1 VRPTLLLAS
10 LALAACDRGPEPA
23 PPPSPAPATAPAP
36 VPAPTP
42 APPSA
47 PAPAP
52 ASAPAPAPVAAAP
65 APDLPVAPDGT
76 RAVPCLDPVPAGL
89 ACIPGGPF
97 LRGSDTGPKHSRPQA
112 TVWLQTF
119 YMDLQE
125 VTYGEYKACQADGK
139 CGKAGPLYND
149 FNRPRQPMSGGSWYN
164 AVEFCKAQG
173 KHLPTEAQ
181 WEKAARGPDG
191 KLHPWGDEPAT
202 CERAIIKDA
211 KGRSCGVPKKGS
223 QPEKGRT
230 FEIGQRPP
238 YQYGLHDM
246 SGNSWEWVADWM
258 TESYAACGAACE
270 GVDPKGPC
278 AGEEPCAGHKEKIV
292 RGGSWYWDAKHA
304 TSIYRRPHFPAN
316 KPFHHFGFRCA
327 ASQAEAEQLLK
338 TPPPYAAAPEP
349 PK

>member
-1 VRPTLLLAS
+1 MRPTVLLAS
-10 LALAACDRGPEPA
+10 LALASCVRPEPV
-23 PPPSPAPATAPAP
+23 PAPASTPTPAPTSAPAP
-36 VPAPTP
+36 VATPTPAPAPAPTP
-42 APPSA
+42 APE
-47 PAPAP
+47 
-52 ASAPAPAPVAAAP
+52 PVAAAP
-65 APDLPVAPDGT
+65 TGPPLPVAPDGT
-76 RAVPCLDPVPAGL
+76 QALPCLDPPPAGL

-97 LRGSDTGPKHSRPQA
+97 LRGSDTGPKNSRPQA

-125 VTYGEYKACQADGK
+125 VTYGEYKKCEADKK
-139 CGKAGPLYND
+139 CSKAGPLYND

-173 KHLPTEAQ
+173 KRLPTEAQ
-181 WEKAARGPDG
+181 WEKAARGTEG

-211 KGRSCGVPKKGS
+211 RGRSCGVPKKGS

-238 YQYGLHDM
+238 YQYGLYDM

-258 TESYAACGAACE
+258 TESYAACGKDCE

-278 AGEEPCAGHKEKIV
+278 AGEEPCKGHAEKIV

-304 TSIYRRPHFPAN
+304 TSIYRRPHFPKN
-316 KPFHHFGFRCA
+316 QPFHHFGFRCA
-327 ASQAEAEQLLK
+327 ASHADAEQLLK
-338 TPPPYAAAPEP
+338 TPPPYAAAPP
-349 PK
+349 TDKP